1 MIGGIQGP
9 RGDKA
14 KRALITATRDLGGLR
29 PKDAVLL
36 TLHGLVSDGGAPHL
50 YAVSNERHVMNRRRR
65 KRRRMMLADL
75 DGYWRDRGGERAEP
89 FGFRLSIAN
98 DPVIPEGNRREQ
110 SKGAFQNVGAFFY

>member
-1 MIGGIQGP
+1 MQGP

-14 KRALITATRDLGGLR
+14 KRALISATRDLGGLR

-36 TLHGLVSDGGAPHL
+36 ILHGLVSEGGTPHL

-75 DGYWRDRGGERAEP
+75 DGYWRDRGGERAKP
-89 FGFRLSIAN
+89 FGFRLPIA
-98 DPVIPEGNRREQ
+98 DGQVTPEGNRREQ
-110 SKGAFQNVGAFFY
+110 SKGAFRDTGAFFY